1 MRSVTGCLRDR
12 EGEKEEGEGRMRD
25 GWLTQSLADVWR
37 GMGCPSI
44 ERAIRLTTLD
54 LIDIPTESFPS
65 ANRHITLV
73 CKLVAE
79 LPAAKGLLNIHEGA
93 FKDVLQ
99 KVSSLHRR
107 CRPLFNMSL
116 QPAHA
121 RALTSAHSAADTRHA
136 GLSQANP
143 WPDEKLSRCS

>member
-1 MRSVTGCLRDR
+1 
-12 EGEKEEGEGRMRD
+12 
-25 GWLTQSLADVWR
+25 
-37 GMGCPSI
+37 MGCPSI

-54 LIDIPTESFPS
+54 LIDIRTESFPS

-79 LPAAKGLLNIHEGA
+79 LLAAKGLLNIHEGA

-99 KVSSLHRR
+99 KSHPSTVTRFPTCLYNQRTHTLPSTH
-107 CRPLFNMSL
+107 L
-116 QPAHA
+116 QQT
-121 RALTSAHSAADTRHA
+121 LADTQHA
-136 GLSQANP
+136 GLSQANL